1 MSDRTDWQ
9 DTVHR
14 GNEAKRK
21 LESPENQQLVRAI
34 EDALYVRWRA
44 TSPKDTAER
53 ESIWF
58 EQHGLDLLQ
67 KELTRP
73 IGDGTIAAQQ
83 LKDDNYQRNLG

>member
-1 MSDRTDWQ
+1 MSERTDWQ

-34 EDALYVRWRA
+34 EDALYLRWRA
-44 TSPKDTAER
+44 TSPKDSAER
-53 ESIWF
+53 ELIWL

-67 KELTRP
+67 KQLTKP
-73 IGDGTIAAQQ
+73 ISGGTIAAQQ
-83 LKDDNYQRNLG
+83 IKGGAGD